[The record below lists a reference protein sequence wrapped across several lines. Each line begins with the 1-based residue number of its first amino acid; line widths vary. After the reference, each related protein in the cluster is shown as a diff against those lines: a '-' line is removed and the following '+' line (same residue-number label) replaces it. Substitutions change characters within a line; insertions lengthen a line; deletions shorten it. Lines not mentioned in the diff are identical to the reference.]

1 MRLLVALA
9 LCVSAVAVCPAAAQ
23 PTRRVGVTM
32 GYPAGIG
39 VLWHVT
45 DGLALRPDVVLTR
58 GTTDTTTSGFGGVST
73 TTSQTDWTVSAG
85 LSALIRLRDID
96 RLRIYAAPR
105 VAYLRAETSTD
116 GASGLGAIESTT
128 DGVVASG
135 ALGVQYGLGDRVA
148 VYGESGVQYLRQSF
162 ESGFGTSSS
171 KATLTQVGVRS
182 AIGLVVYF

>member
-1 MRLLVALA
+1 MCL
-9 LCVSAVAVCPAAAQ
+9 SAVAVRPAAAQ
-23 PTRRVGVTM
+23 PSRTVGVTM
-32 GYPAGIG
+32 GYPAGVG

-45 DGLALRPDVVLTR
+45 DAVALRPDVVLTR
-58 GTTDTTTSGFGGVST
+58 GTTETTTSGFAGVSST
-73 TTSQTDWTVSAG
+73 ASQSDWTVSTG
-85 LSALIRLRDID
+85 LSALITLRDID

-116 GASGLGAIESTT
+116 GAAGLGDIESST
-128 DGVVASG
+128 DGVVASA

-148 VYGESGVQYLRQSF
+148 VYGESGLQYLRQSF

-182 AIGLVVYF
+182 AIGLVIYF